1 MVKGLIDMTSPSNSS
16 RTTPPAAPAVARL
29 DAHFLPAHPND
40 WVFMLAGTLAEG
52 GQLAWKLRS
61 YGFSVRHAHSAD
73 EVASACQVGHS
84 ILLATASWLAAQGEN
99 LADRFPQNKVNLPV
113 LSSASPSAF
122 AHLRVA
128 VIDGDAFIVQAK
140 LRRLGVTLLLDAPLN
155 VDRLL
160 TELAGLAWMPSAPY
174 RVMLVDDE
182 TSALGVHGEILRGA
196 GFAVLAIDDPVAAHE
211 FKGEFSPETCVL
223 DVEMPACRGTDLAA
237 MLRRDEHYARLPI
250 VYLSA
255 FTDIAHQLDAR
266 RAGGEDYL
274 LKPVDA
280 RLLVAAVLARARQ
293 FRLFETTQHQRRDAE
308 NALRT
313 AYAMLEEQVATR
325 TALLADSEARFRNLV
340 EASPDWIWETDAQG
354 RYTYVGPQVGPLLGY
369 TPDELIGSTP
379 FDLMPPE
386 EAQRVSVLFSAIVAT
401 QRPFE
406 NLENT
411 NLHRNGQSV
420 VLETSGVPIFDRQ
433 GTLVGYRGVDH
444 DITESKRSERE
455 LLESTALLRTVIDE
469 SPDIILMKDWN
480 GRFLFGNSTLAGLY
494 GTTSENLVGKSD
506 EDFNSNQEQVAFFLE
521 NIRGVIRSGQTQ
533 VVQEDSTDSAS
544 GEVRH
549 YQSIKKPLVG
559 PDGDPRILVIATDI
573 TEMRRAQD
581 KVEASEKRLSY
592 ALEATGEGVW
602 DWDVASNV
610 VAHNAQWCRV
620 LGLNAEFR
628 QHPVEDFISL
638 LHAEDRERAMQAVA
652 QCLTEDTPYASEHR
666 MCRHDGSV
674 IWVEDRGRVVERGPQ
689 GEPLRMVGSVLDIT
703 ERKAM
708 VAELKAHRDHLEVLV
723 AERTRQLEAARDEA
737 ERLARV
743 KSEFLANMSHEI
755 RTPLNAILGFARIG
769 LREALGQKTGEA
781 CQRVLDSGHHLLGVV
796 NDILDYSKLE
806 SGRFAIETCAFRIA
820 SVVERAVG
828 FIAERA
834 AAKSL
839 PLTLDLADDLP
850 EWVAGDALR
859 LQQILTNLLANAVKF
874 TETGAV
880 TLSTRCEGA
889 HILFQIDDSG
899 VGMSPEQISRL
910 FTPFEQADSSTTRK
924 YGGTGLGLA
933 ISLKLARFM
942 GGNIVA
948 LSTPGQGSVFSL
960 RLPLPAAAPGYESAK
975 GAPSAALRLSGLRLL
990 AAEDVLVNRILL
1002 EDMLCHEGAL
1012 VVFAE
1017 HGRQAVERLEE
1028 AGSDAFDAVLMD
1040 VQMPEMD
1047 GYQATLHLLKIAPHL
1062 PVIGLTAHALAE
1074 ERDKC
1079 LAVGMVEHITKPIDP
1094 EVLVASIL
1102 RHALR
1107 QKPPAACPS
1116 DVKTS
1121 PPPAP
1126 PSLPAP
1132 PISGGMVNWQAI
1144 IANFD
1149 GKKAFVRK
1157 LAGGMRQSHA
1167 ESPPKLRAAAQTKD
1181 LELLAFIAH
1190 RLKGTGAYFMD
1201 EATRQLAT
1209 ATETAAREGR
1219 ADSSELAMRLAESVD
1234 TMLNEIDAYL
1244 LHTDIE
1250 NDLLSGCFSD
1260 ETPATTLSR

>member
-1 MVKGLIDMTSPSNSS
+1 MVKGLIDMTSPHNFSH
-16 RTTPPAAPAVARL
+16 TKPPVATPVVARL
-29 DAHFLPAHPND
+29 DAHFLPAHPKD

-61 YGFSVRHAHSAD
+61 YGFAVRHAHNAD
-73 EVASACQVGHS
+73 EVASACQASHS
-84 ILLATASWLAAQGEN
+84 ILLATASWLAGQGEG
-99 LADRFPQNKVNLPV
+99 LAARFPQNSVKLPV
-113 LSSASPSAF
+113 LSPSPFSAF

-140 LRRLGVTLLLDAPLN
+140 LRQLGVTLLLDAPLN
-155 VDRLL
+155 VERLL
-160 TELAGLAWMPSAPY
+160 TELAGLAWMPSTPY
-174 RVMLVDDE
+174 RVLLVDDE
-182 TSALGVHGEILRGA
+182 TSALGVHGEILRSA

-211 FKGEFSPETCVL
+211 FKREFSPEACVL

-255 FTDIAHQLDAR
+255 FPDIGHQLDAR

-274 LKPVDA
+274 LKPVDV

-293 FRLFETTQHQRRDAE
+293 FRLFETAQHQRRDAE
-308 NALRT
+308 TALRT
-313 AYAMLEEQVATR
+313 AYALLEQQVATR

-340 EASPDWIWETDAQG
+340 EASPDWIWETDAQA
-354 RYTYVGPQVGPLLGY
+354 RYTYVGPQVGSLLGY
-369 TPDELIGSTP
+369 APDELIGRTP

-386 EAQRVSVLFSAIVAT
+386 EAQRVSALFSAIVAE
-401 QRPFE
+401 QRPLE
-406 NLENT
+406 HLENT
-411 NLHRNGQSV
+411 NLHRNGQRV
-420 VLETSGVPIFDRQ
+420 MLETSGVPIFDPQ

-444 DITESKRSERE
+444 DITERKRAERE
-455 LLESTALLRTVIDE
+455 LRESTALLRTVIDE

-480 GRFLFGNSTLAGLY
+480 GRFLLGNSALAGLY
-494 GTTSENLVGKSD
+494 GTTPENLVGKD
-506 EDFNSNQEQVAFFLE
+506 DGNFNPNQEQVAFFLE
-521 NIRGVIRSGQTQ
+521 NIRDVIRSGQTQ
-533 VVQEDSTDSAS
+533 IVQEESTDSAS

-549 YQSIKKPLVG
+549 YQSIKKPLLG
-559 PDGDPRILVIATDI
+559 PDGNPRILVIATDI
-573 TEMRRAQD
+573 TEMRRAQA

-602 DWDVASNV
+602 DWDIASNV
-610 VAHNAQWCRV
+610 VKHNSQWCHV
-620 LGLNAEFR
+620 LGLNTEFR
-628 QHPVEDFISL
+628 QHPVEDFIGL
-638 LHAEDRERAMQAVA
+638 LHTEDRERAMQAVA
-652 QCLTEDTPYASEHR
+652 QCLKEDTPYSSEHR
-666 MCRHDGSV
+666 MLRHDGSI
-674 IWVEDRGRVVERGPQ
+674 IWVEDRGRVVERSPQ

-723 AERTRQLEAARDEA
+723 AERTRELEAARDEA
-737 ERLARV
+737 ERLAQV

-769 LREALGQKTGEA
+769 LREALGQQAGEA
-781 CQRVLDSGHHLLGVV
+781 CQRVLDAGHHLLGVV

-806 SGRFAIETCAFRIA
+806 SGKQAMESSAFRIA
-820 SVVERAVG
+820 SVVERAVE

-834 AAKSL
+834 TAKRL
-839 PLTLDLADDLP
+839 PLKWALADDLP

-859 LQQILTNLLANAVKF
+859 LQQILINLLANAVKF
-874 TETGAV
+874 TESGAV
-880 TLSTRCEGA
+880 SLSAKRDGA

-899 VGMSPEQISRL
+899 VGMSSEQISRL

-933 ISLKLARFM
+933 ISLKLARLM
-942 GGNIVA
+942 GGDIVA
-948 LSTPGQGSVFSL
+948 VSTPGQGSLFSL
-960 RLPLPAAAPGYESAK
+960 RLPLPATAPGHEGDESAK
-975 GAPSAALRLSGLRLL
+975 GAPAAGLRLSGLRLL

-1002 EDMLCHEGAL
+1002 EDMLQHEGAQ

-1017 HGRQAVERLEE
+1017 HGRQAVERLEA
-1028 AGSDAFDAVLMD
+1028 AGAEAFDAVLMD

-1047 GYQATLHLLKIAPHL
+1047 GYQATLRLLKIAPHL

-1079 LAVGMVEHITKPIDP
+1079 LAVGMVEHVTKPIDP
-1094 EVLVASIL
+1094 DLLVAAIL
-1102 RHALR
+1102 RHVLC
-1107 QKPPAACPS
+1107 QKSPAACTS
-1116 DVKTS
+1116 DACT
-1121 PPPAP
+1121 PTLPPA
-1126 PSLPAP
+1126 SSLLPAP
-1132 PISGGMVNWQAI
+1132 AMSGGMVNWPKI
-1144 IANFD
+1144 VANFD

-1157 LAGGMRQSHA
+1157 LATGMRQSHA

-1190 RLKGTGAYFMD
+1190 RLKGAGGYFMD
-1201 EATRQLAT
+1201 EATRHLAT
-1209 ATETAAREGR
+1209 ATETAAREGQ
-1219 ADSSELAMRLAESVD
+1219 ADASELAMRLAENVD
-1234 TMLNEIDAYL
+1234 TMLGEIDAYL

-1250 NDLLSGCFSD
+1250 KRL
-1260 ETPATTLSR
+1260 